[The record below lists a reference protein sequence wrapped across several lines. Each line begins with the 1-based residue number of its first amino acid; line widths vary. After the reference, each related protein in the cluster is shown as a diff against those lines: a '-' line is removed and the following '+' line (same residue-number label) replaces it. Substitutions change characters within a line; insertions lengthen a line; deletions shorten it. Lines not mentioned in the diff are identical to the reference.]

1 MRPLAA
7 LVLAGLAGLLAGC
20 GGGGRPLTNEE
31 YCQQQA
37 VNDPQVKELIIKGVS
52 NSNFQFAGKEQLQA
66 AEQDATLACLRR
78 RGVVPPGGVE
88 RQKAF

>member
-20 GGGGRPLTNEE
+20 GGSGRPLTNEE